1 MKVLGLDP
9 SLREFGF
16 AVFDEMVGEAPV
28 VRGRIRTEPAEFE
41 DFIDRY
47 VWIREEMRKLIRE
60 HQPDRIG
67 IEHPVTGSSQ
77 SEALYA
83 LFYQL
88 LEVIK
93 LEKKDV
99 VLVSPS
105 QLKTWARTKIKRP
118 PTWKMEKV
126 DMIEA
131 AMKLANDSGKKW
143 HDGEA
148 DAFLIARFSHRFWQ
162 HLDGVLVV
170 KDLTSNEKHAFLERS
185 WFTKGKNAGKMK
197 YAGIVHEEGEK
208 FYQWSKSAG
217 LKGKK
222 EDQNGKEK
230 YKGKGKGKRRNTKSN
245 DTIKN
250 SDGGGSSSEG
260 LQRREGV
267 D

>member
-1 MKVLGLDP
+1 M
-9 SLREFGF
+9 
-16 AVFDEMVGEAPV
+16 FDDKLEEATV
-28 VRGRIRTEPAEFE
+28 VRGRIRTEPKEFE
-41 DFIDRY
+41 DVIDRY
-47 VWIREEMRKLIRE
+47 AWIREEMRKLIHE

-93 LEKKDV
+93 VEKKDV

-131 AMKLANDSGKKW
+131 AMKLADDSGKKW

-148 DAFLIARFSHRFWQ
+148 DAFLIARFSHRFWE
-162 HLDGVLVV
+162 HFDGVLGV
-170 KDLTSNEKHAFLERS
+170 KDLTPNEKHAFSERS
-185 WFTKGKNAGKMK
+185 CYTKGKNAGKMK
-197 YAGIVHEEGEK
+197 YAGIIHEEGEK
-208 FYQWSKSAG
+208 FYQWSKSTG

-222 EDQNGKEK
+222 EGQNGKESH
-230 YKGKGKGKRRNTKSN
+230 KGKSKGKRRNTIKSN
-245 DTIKN
+245 DTIEDSN
-250 SDGGGSSSEG
+250 GGGSPSED

-267 D
+267 N